1 LRWSLNIY
9 IVQPG
14 DSIWTISRRFGVS
27 PDIIISANGL
37 QNTNVLVAGQS
48 LVIPGKPENYGYLQT
63 NAFIEPRTPE
73 RDTKLVNET
82 AAYLTY
88 ITPFSHHVTAE
99 AGLTPLDDA
108 AVINAAR
115 DYRTAPMAS
124 VSNIS
129 ESGNFDTALIDKILN
144 DAKLQQT
151 LINNIITLLNSKG
164 YYGVI
169 VDFER
174 ITPANRNKY
183 NDFLR
188 KLTAALHNS
197 NKIAATA
204 LAPKTY
210 DVLEGAWHGAHD
222 YKAHG
227 EIADFVVI
235 MTYEWGYSGGPPMAV
250 APLSEVR
257 KVINFAVSVIP
268 PKKIMMGIPL
278 YGYDWTLPYTPG
290 GQFAEAVGNQEAVTR
305 AAKVGA
311 FIRYDHTAQSPYY
324 SYWDAKGQQ
333 HIVWFEDARSIEAK
347 LKLASQYGLRGVSCW
362 VLAKPFPQNWQVLNS
377 MFRIEKII

>member
-1 LRWSLNIY
+1 MNIY

-27 PDIIISANGL
+27 PDIIINANGL
-37 QNTNVLVAGQS
+37 QNTNVLVVGQS

-63 NAFIEPRTPE
+63 NAFIQPGTPA
-73 RDTKLVNET
+73 RDTTLVNET
-82 AAYLTY
+82 ASYLTY
-88 ITPFSHHVTAE
+88 ITPFSHHVTAD
-99 AGLTPLDDA
+99 ASLTPLDDA
-108 AVINAAR
+108 AVIKAAK

-144 DAKLQQT
+144 DVKLQQT
-151 LINNIITLLNSKG
+151 LINNIISLLNSKG

-227 EIADFVVI
+227 EIVDFVVI

-257 KVINFAVSVIP
+257 KVINFAVSVIS

-290 GQFAEAVGNQEAVTR
+290 GQFAEAVGNQEAVDR
-305 AAKVGA
+305 AGKVGA
-311 FIRYDHTAQSPYY
+311 FIRYDYTAQSPNY
-324 SYWDAKGQQ
+324 SYWDAKGKQ
-333 HIVWFEDARSIEAK
+333 HVVWFEDARSIEAK
-347 LKLASQYGLRGVSCW
+347 LKLASQYGLRGVSFW

-377 MFRIEKII
+377 MFRIEKIV